1 MGALFDHYQ
10 YRAGRNSYNSQDWAA
25 DNGQAYLNFQGKRV
39 MFDLL
44 VKDVMDLKKAL
55 TLPPETTVSEAAK
68 MMVKKGAGAVMVVEE
83 DHLIGIF
90 TERDALFRVIARGLD
105 ASSTRLD
112 SVMTA
117 EPKTV
122 SPGMSYGYALL
133 IMQEN
138 GFRHAPVVENGKPI
152 GIVGSRNA
160 LDPEL
165 EEFASEANRREHIR
179 QELLASQRQST

>member
-1 MGALFDHYQ
+1 
-10 YRAGRNSYNSQDWAA
+10 
-25 DNGQAYLNFQGKRV
+25 

-44 VKDVMDLKKAL
+44 VKDVMEPKKAL
-55 TLPPETTVSEAAK
+55 TLPPETTVSEAAIL
-68 MMVKKGAGAVMVVEE
+68 MAKKKAGAVMVVEQE
-83 DHLIGIF
+83 RLVGIF

-105 ASSTRLD
+105 ASATPLSK
-112 SVMTA
+112 VMTT

-122 SPGMSYGYALL
+122 GPGMSYGYALL

-138 GFRHAPVVENGKPI
+138 GFRHAPVVENGKPV

-165 EEFASEANRREHIR
+165 EEFASEASRREYIR
-179 QELLASQRQST
+179 QSF